1 MKSFQLSVFS
11 RQSLNTDY
19 CPLNTMRL
27 RITFSKTGALRYT
40 GHLNLQKIWE
50 RTARR
55 AGLPLAY
62 SQGFHPLPKIQ
73 LAAALPLG
81 FSGRAELGD
90 IWIDD
95 TLGAGFIPPQG
106 DHEGNPYKEIAKL
119 LQDAAPP
126 GLGIIK
132 VEEVDARAPALQT
145 QVISAEYEVTLLEP
159 GDRFGLTH
167 RLSAVMEAES
177 LPRQRRGKAYDLRLL
192 IEELTLNPCPTPY
205 GSPTGVLREGDG
217 ARLFMRLA
225 AREGATGRPEE
236 VLDTLG
242 IAFENTRIERAR
254 LILKSGLEK

>member
-1 MKSFQLSVFS
+1 
-11 RQSLNTDY
+11 
-19 CPLNTMRL
+19 MRL

-40 GHLNLQKIWE
+40 GHLDLQKIWE

-81 FSGRAELGD
+81 FSGRVELVD
-90 IWIDD
+90 MWIDD
-95 TLGAGFIPPQG
+95 TVGAGFIPPQG
-106 DHEGNPYKEIAKL
+106 NHEGRPYEEIAKL

-126 GLGIIK
+126 GLGILK

-145 QVISAEYEVTLLEP
+145 QVVSAEYEVTLLEP
-159 GDRFGLTH
+159 GDRSGLTR
-167 RLSAVMEAES
+167 RLSAVLEAES
-177 LPRQRRGKAYDLRLL
+177 LPRQRRGKAYDLRPL
-192 IEELTLNPCPTPY
+192 IEELTLTP
-205 GSPTGVLREGDG
+205 SPSRSTPVGLPLGEGQGVWV
-217 ARLFMRLA
+217 FMRLA

-254 LILKSGLEK
+254 LILISGVSSQ